1 MTDMTAT
8 DIGADTHFNDSTL
21 RRLRTLVC
29 SPDGHAFDG
38 KTGRSF
44 RLNHSGQLALD
55 LVTQGLSEAAVVSR
69 LAARYVQHPAVVS
82 VGLESFVGQLKR
94 YLP

>member
-1 MTDMTAT
+1 MTGITAT
-8 DIGADTHFNDSTL
+8 DSGADTHFNDITR
-21 RRLRTLVC
+21 RRLRALVR

-44 RLNHSGQLALD
+44 SLNHSGQLTLD
-55 LVTQGLSEAAVVSR
+55 LVTQGLSEAAIVNR
-69 LAARYVQHPAVVS
+69 LAAHYAQHPAVVR

>member
-1 MTDMTAT
+1 MTGITAT
-8 DIGADTHFNDSTL
+8 DIGADTHFNGITL
-21 RRLRTLVC
+21 RRLQALVR

-44 RLNHSGQLALD
+44 RLNDSGQLALD
-55 LVTQGLSEAAVVSR
+55 LVTQGLSEVAVVNR
-69 LAARYVQHPAVVS
+69 LAARYAQHPAVVR

>member
-1 MTDMTAT
+1 MTGMTAT
-8 DIGADTHFNDSTL
+8 DIEADTYFNGFTL
-21 RRLRTLVC
+21 RRLRALVR

-44 RLNHSGQLALD
+44 SLNHTGQLALD
-55 LVTQGLSEAAVVSR
+55 LMTEGLSEAAVVDR
-69 LAARYVQHPAVVS
+69 LAARYAQHPAVVS